1 MKKLF
6 SSNIEGDVVMRFRR
20 FCEENGYKKN
30 FIVGKALAEFL
41 DRNEKAN
48 ENGNELNLKG
58 DTLDETNTK

>member
-1 MKKLF
+1 
-6 SSNIEGDVVMRFRR
+6 MRFRR